1 MPDTFMFPSSTELSQ
16 IQKDLLPD
24 LDPNDDLL
32 SLFPYRYAGGNEVV
46 WEQEDN
52 DFGLMEVR
60 GLDGKP
66 GLVQKLGF
74 NQFKMKPGYY
84 GSVYQLTEQEL
95 TEARGIG
102 TFGDPIDIDDL
113 VVKRT
118 RTLMIQR
125 LNRMRQTISDF
136 CRLGAFTNA
145 RADGTSVHSDIFN
158 ITTKV
163 PGTAWSSTATATPL
177 KDLRSYKALAERNT
191 SSSFGNKSKL
201 IANSVTINYL
211 LNNTNANDLGGKR
224 LEVGSTIN
232 TLEDLNQKILAANNL
247 PQLVEYNKSYQTGP
261 RDRTTFTMFIPDGF
275 LIWVGDRPNGQ
286 RLGEF
291 IGTRNINS
299 ANESDDGIY
308 SKVIDRGEME
318 VPRQIE
324 VHHGFNG
331 GIGIYYP
338 TALISIQTS

>member
-1 MPDTFMFPSSTELSQ
+1 MPDTFMFPSNAELLE

-24 LDPNDDLL
+24 LDPNDELL
-32 SLFPYRYAGGNEVV
+32 SLFPYRYTGHNEVV

-95 TEARGIG
+95 TEARQIG
-102 TFGDPIDIDDL
+102 SFGDRIDLDDL
-113 VVKRT
+113 IVRRT

-136 CRLGAFTNA
+136 CRLGLFTNA
-145 RADGTSVHSDIFN
+145 RADGTSVHSDIFS
-158 ITTKV
+158 ITTRT
-163 PGTAWSSTATATPL
+163 PGTAWSTTATATPL
-177 KDLRSYKALAERNT
+177 ADLRNWKASAELNT
-191 SSSFGNKSKL
+191 SSTFGPKSKL
-201 IANSVTINYL
+201 LATTTSINYL
-211 LNNTNANDLGGKR
+211 LNNRNAADLGGVR
-224 LEVGSTIN
+224 MEVGQ
-232 TLEDLNQKILAANNL
+232 TLNSLTELNKLLAANDL
-247 PQLVEYNKSYQTGP
+247 PQLVEYNKTYQTGP
-261 RDRTTFTMFIPDGF
+261 RDRTVYTRFIPNGHF
-275 LIWVGDRPNGQ
+275 IWVGERPNGQ

-291 IGTRNINS
+291 QGTYNVNS
-299 ANESDDGIY
+299 ASESDQGIY
-308 SKVIDRGEME
+308 SKVIDKGEIT

-338 TALISIQTS
+338 TALQAIITS

>member
-1 MPDTFMFPSSTELSQ
+1 MPDTFMFPSSTELSE

-24 LDPNDDLL
+24 LDSNDALL
-32 SLFPYRYAGGNEVV
+32 SLFPYRYAAGNEVV

-52 DFGLMEVR
+52 DFGLMEIR

-66 GLVQKLGF
+66 GLVQKLGV

-84 GSVYQLTEQEL
+84 GNVYQLTEQEL

-102 TFGDPIDIDDL
+102 TFGDPIDIEDL

-136 CRLGAFTNA
+136 CRLGTFTNA
-145 RADGTSVHSDIFN
+145 RADGTAVHSDIFN
-158 ITTKV
+158 ITVKV
-163 PGTAWSSTATATPL
+163 PSVAWSTLATATPL
-177 KDLRSYKALAERNT
+177 QDLRSYKALAERNT

-201 IANSVTINYL
+201 IANTVTINNI

-232 TLEDLNQKILAANNL
+232 SLEDLNTKILLANNL
-247 PQLVEYNKSYQTGP
+247 PELVEYNKAYQIGP
-261 RDRTTFTMFIPDGF
+261 RDRTTFNMFIPNGY

-308 SKVIDRGEME
+308 SKVIDKGEQT
-318 VPRQIE
+318 VPRSIE